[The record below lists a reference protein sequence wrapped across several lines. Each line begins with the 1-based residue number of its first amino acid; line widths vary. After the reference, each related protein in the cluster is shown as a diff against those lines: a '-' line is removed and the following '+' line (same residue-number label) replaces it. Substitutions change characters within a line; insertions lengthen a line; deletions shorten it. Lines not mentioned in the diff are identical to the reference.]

1 MMEAAMKSGREAVRK
16 KKIGPGPELAALYK
30 KELTDHIRSKRF
42 LIILALIAVTAA
54 GSLYG
59 ALSGMQ
65 EAVSSSET
73 EIEFVFL
80 RLFTTSGDGIPSF
93 ISFISLLGPLVGL
106 TLGFDAI
113 NGERSRGT
121 LNLLI
126 AQPIHRDAVINGKFL
141 AGLTVIAG
149 MVCALG
155 LLISGIGLIAT
166 GVPPTGE
173 ELLRLV
179 VFLLVTIVYIAF
191 WLGLSI
197 LFSALCRHTATSA
210 MAVIA
215 LWLLFAIFLS
225 MLADIIANAL
235 FPVTE
240 TSRASALIDNYTCS
254 QAINHISPAYLYSEA
269 VSAVMDPSVR
279 AMGLVTQSQLSGAV
293 VGPLD
298 LDQSLLLVWQNLTGL
313 IALTMLS
320 FVASYVCFMRQEVR
334 AG

>member
-1 MMEAAMKSGREAVRK
+1 MFPLFPCWGRSSAV
-16 KKIGPGPELAALYK
+16 
-30 KELTDHIRSKRF
+30 
-42 LIILALIAVTAA
+42 
-54 GSLYG
+54 
-59 ALSGMQ
+59 
-65 EAVSSSET
+65 
-73 EIEFVFL
+73 
-80 RLFTTSGDGIPSF
+80 
-93 ISFISLLGPLVGL
+93 

-166 GVPPTGE
+166 GVPPTE

-293 VGPLD
+293 VGP
-298 LDQSLLLVWQNLTGL
+298 WTLT
-313 IALTMLS
+313 
-320 FVASYVCFMRQEVR
+320 R
-334 AG
+334 ACCSSGRT